1 MEETDRN
8 RVVLAYIV
16 LDNLQE
22 LTQFVRANYRA
33 TANIIEE
40 TLTGWVASMHGMIR
54 EYDRDKYLA
63 LFSEGCWTGA
73 CRTISRFSEKL

>member
-1 MEETDRN
+1 M
-8 RVVLAYIV
+8 

-33 TANIIEE
+33 TANEIEA
-40 TLTGWVASMHGMIR
+40 TLSGWIGGMKGMSR

-63 LFSEGCWTGA
+63 MFSEEMLDTC
-73 CRTISRFSEKL
+73 I